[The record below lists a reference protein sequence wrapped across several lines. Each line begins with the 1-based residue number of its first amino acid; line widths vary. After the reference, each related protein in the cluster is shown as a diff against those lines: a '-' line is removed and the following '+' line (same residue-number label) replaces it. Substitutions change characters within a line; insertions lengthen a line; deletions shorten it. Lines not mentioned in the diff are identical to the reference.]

1 MRRVPL
7 KPFANCF
14 FSVGI
19 LMPATF
25 SEVRADVITPVDVI
39 ATSEFGVVEF
49 LGTFSDVFATDLID
63 GGGLIDVEDT
73 PDYVLDDLHDNDGSS
88 TNAWHSGD
96 MDAGIPGG
104 IVDDG
109 DPFTPPPVDDQILE
123 FDLGA
128 AFVVTHAH
136 IWQQNQA
143 GFGVAL
149 ALDRGVDEFDMYA
162 SSSADGEDFTIVGRF
177 PLEAEDGAF
186 EVPAQIVEPT
196 EPFVARRVRFDL
208 VSAISGLD
216 NEFVGLSEVRF
227 EGEPIAAVEGDFN
240 EDLEIDVIDI
250 DMLTAEVQA
259 MSNDAAFDLTG
270 DQVVN
275 NADRVRWIEE
285 IRNTY
290 FGDSNLDGE
299 FNSTDFVVVFTA
311 NEYEDGVD
319 GNSTWSEG
327 DWNGD
332 GEFDSADF
340 VAAFTSGGYEKGP
353 RVPVVAVPEPAGIC
367 LLLIGL
373 ALLGTRRARRSPLV

>member
-1 MRRVPL
+1 MRFVPP
-7 KPFANCF
+7 KPIAKSFFA
-14 FSVGI
+14 VVL
-19 LMPATF
+19 LMSATL
-25 SEVRADVITPVDVI
+25 SDIRAEVITPVDVI
-39 ATSEFGVVEF
+39 ATSEFGAVEF

-73 PDYVLDDLHDNDGSS
+73 PDFVLDDLHDNDGSS

-123 FDLGA
+123 FDLGG

-149 ALDRGVDEFDMYA
+149 AIDRGVDEFDMYA
-162 SSSADGEDFTIVGRF
+162 STSADGDDFTIIGRF
-177 PLEAEDGAF
+177 PLEAEEGVF
-186 EVPAQIVEPT
+186 EVPAQIVEPS
-196 EPFVARRVRFDL
+196 EPFMARRIRFDL
-208 VSAISGLD
+208 VSAVSGLD

-227 EGEPIAAVEGDFN
+227 EGEPVAAVEGDFN
-240 EDLEIDVIDI
+240 GDFEIDVIDI

-259 MSNDAAFDLTG
+259 MSNDGAFDLTG
-270 DQVVN
+270 DQVVD
-275 NADRVRWIEE
+275 NADRVRWIEGV
-285 IRNTY
+285 RNTY

-311 NEYEDGVD
+311 NEYEDGVA

-332 GEFDSADF
+332 GDFDSADF
-340 VAAFTSGGYEKGP
+340 VAAFTSGGYEMGP
-353 RVPVVAVPEPAGIC
+353 RVPVVAVPEPVGIYS
-367 LLLIGL
+367 LLIVA
-373 ALLGTRRARRSPLV
+373 ALLGAIRARR